1 MMARKRMRF
10 EDKSFTIEHGGV
22 TVTVKGLSGWRDADG
37 EIVFDAES
45 ARRYT
50 AAGDE
55 LVLRDR
61 ERQRKEIR
69 RIRKKLHLSQVEAS
83 RLTGGGHNAFSR
95 YERGEATPLLAV
107 RNLFRLLDNHPD
119 LLKELQTEE
128 HCYTAHAIASRREVA
143 AHPRHAHSV
152 PRNRG
157 GELRQREA
165 GGDLSGEQAR
175 DAPHVNKV

>member
-10 EDKSFTIEHGGV
+10 EDESFTIDHAGMTT
-22 TVTVKGLSGWRDADG
+22 TVNGLSGWRDADG

-45 ARRYT
+45 ARRYA

-61 ERQRKEIR
+61 QRQMLEIR
-69 RIRKKLHLSQVEAS
+69 RIRKKLRLSQVEAS

-95 YERGEATPLLAV
+95 YERGEVTPLPAV

-119 LLKELQTEE
+119 LLKELTEE
-128 HCYTAHAIASRREVA
+128 RA
-143 AHPRHAHSV
+143 
-152 PRNRG
+152 
-157 GELRQREA
+157 
-165 GGDLSGEQAR
+165 
-175 DAPHVNKV
+175 